1 MTSEDIR
8 ELQKKL
14 SLSLPIIKIL
24 IHRGYRSVKQ
34 IKDFLSPSLDKLSDP
49 FLFRDM
55 DKATDRIIRAIRGK
69 EPIIIYGDYD
79 VDGTSS
85 IALLVRNLQKCN
97 SHPFYYV
104 PHRLKE
110 GYGLSKKG
118 LRSIKNEGFKLIIT
132 VDCGIN
138 AVEEIQL
145 AKELGIDVIVTDHHT
160 PKRNLLDAFAVINPK
175 RDGENYPYLELS
187 GVGVAFK
194 LIDALYYKI
203 GKERSEIFR
212 DLDLVALGTI
222 ADVVPLNGENRIL
235 AKKGI
240 DMLNKTE
247 KTGLLALIQRSGL
260 KKGAIGAYEIGF
272 ILGPRLNAS
281 GRLDSAVKT
290 VEILLTEERE
300 RAWEYATI
308 LDKSNKIRQEL
319 HGKVV
324 KESIE
329 IIKEKEYDKGING
342 IVLAKEDWHEGVV
355 GIAASKIAEKYSR
368 PTILI
373 STAGEFGKGSGRS
386 IKSFS
391 ILDALERCKEYLI
404 RYGGHRYAVGITID
418 KDMIPGFRTAFNNI
432 VREQLK
438 EQDLIRTIESDCE
451 LTFKEIDKILLSEIK
466 MLEPFGVGNPQ
477 PVFLTKNVD
486 FVGYPRIVGKDHLKI
501 KVREDN
507 IVFEAIGFGQ
517 ADAVKSIEMG
527 KKVYSIFYHL
537 RESKYRNRKEVQ
549 LHLLKIEKLY

>member
-145 AKELGIDVIVTDHHT
+145 AEELGIDVIVTDHHT

-194 LIDALYYKI
+194 LIDALFFKI

-308 LDKSNKIRQEL
+308 LDKSNKVRQEL

-438 EQDLIRTIESDCE
+438 EQDLVKTIESDCE

-477 PVFLTKNVD
+477 PIFLTKNVD

-537 RESKYRNRKEVQ
+537 KESKYRNRKEVQ

>member
-110 GYGLSKKG
+110 GYGLSKEG

-308 LDKSNKIRQEL
+308 LDKSNKVRQEL

-537 RESKYRNRKEVQ
+537 KESKYRNRKEVQ

>member
-308 LDKSNKIRQEL
+308 LDKSNKVRQEL

-438 EQDLIRTIESDCE
+438 EQDLIKTIESDCE

>member
-145 AKELGIDVIVTDHHT
+145 AEELGIDVIVTDHHT

-194 LIDALYYKI
+194 LIDALFFKI

-308 LDKSNKIRQEL
+308 LDKSNKVRQEL

-438 EQDLIRTIESDCE
+438 EQDLVKTIESDCE

-466 MLEPFGVGNPQ
+466 MLEPFGVGNKQ
-477 PVFLTKNVD
+477 PIFLTKNVD

-537 RESKYRNRKEVQ
+537 KESKYRNRKEVQ